1 MTEVNNNLEQNQ
13 EEIYNEFVSKINN
26 SQSVDYLDILRMIIK
41 LIKLDSN
48 YLDSLLKKLNNKIN
62 DLEVK
67 KEVEVLTKASAKENN
82 NTLENNK

>member
-26 SQSVDYLDILRMIIK
+26 SQSVAYLDILRMIIK
-41 LIKLDSN
+41 LIKLYSN
-48 YLDSLLKKLNNKIN
+48 YLDSLLVKLNNKISA
-62 DLEVK
+62 LEIE

>member
-26 SQSVDYLDILRMIIK
+26 SQSVAYLDILRMIIK